1 MGERAAPGQERGVTS
16 GCWRP
21 VPPRCMLAA
30 TVSDL
35 LDTLRRTLADRYAV
49 ERELGRGGMATVF
62 LAEDV
67 KHHRPVAIKVLH
79 AELAAALGAERFLR
93 EIEIAARLQHPHILP
108 LYDSGSAAGL
118 LYYVMPF
125 VEGESLRDRLTREKQ
140 LPLEDALRIATE
152 VAGALAYAHSH
163 GIVHSDI
170 KPENI
175 MLSAG
180 SAVVAD
186 FGIARAVTA
195 AGAGEHLTQTGTII
209 GTPAYMSPEQATGRA
224 DVDGRSDEY
233 SLACV
238 VYEMLVGEPPFTGPT
253 AQAVLARH
261 SLDLVSP
268 PSIVRASI
276 PDAVEAAILR
286 ALSKVPADRYT
297 TTALFAEALNTP
309 SPATGAVRRATL
321 ERGVARP
328 RLGWRRVVPLVVA
341 VAAAGGYVVVR
352 SLRPARVAT
361 DGPDPRR
368 LAVLYFADDSKGHT
382 LGYLA
387 DGLTEALIAELRQG
401 PSLTVISPNGIA
413 PYRDPDV
420 PADSVARALK
430 VGTIVRGGVA
440 PAEGAGGRGYQVSV
454 RLIDGASGA
463 DFKRASFE
471 QPAGAVLAIRDSLAQ
486 RVAEFLRARLGEEVR
501 LREQQ
506 ASTHSIV
513 AWSLVQQGERARKD
527 AEARLQADDM
537 DGAFAGFQHADSL
550 LARAEAAD
558 AQWVEP
564 MLQRGWIAHRRARL
578 TRDRKGAAQLLGAA
592 LGHAERAL
600 RMAPNDPRALEL
612 RGTVRY
618 TTWLVE
624 VSPDSAAQ
632 ATLLAGARKDLETAT
647 QADPSLAG
655 AFSTLSHLYYQTEV
669 VPAAVLAARRAYE
682 EDAYL
687 TVASDVLWRLFIG
700 SYDLEQVTQAKRGC
714 DEGGARFPRF
724 YRFAECRLWLM
735 TTDAAE
741 PNVSDAWRLY
751 AEIGAVTPPP
761 LKPFEMHHAAMIVGA
776 ILARV
781 GQADSARHVLVAARG
796 DAKLDPQ
803 RELVAEEAFARTLL
817 GEQGEAIE
825 LLKQYVAANPA
836 HMFKRGG
843 DISWWWRDLR
853 KDPRFSQLER

>member
-1 MGERAAPGQERGVTS
+1 M
-16 GCWRP
+16 
-21 VPPRCMLAA
+21 
-30 TVSDL
+30 
-35 LDTLRRTLADRYAV
+35 
-49 ERELGRGGMATVF
+49 
-62 LAEDV
+62 
-67 KHHRPVAIKVLH
+67 
-79 AELAAALGAERFLR
+79 
-93 EIEIAARLQHPHILP
+93 
-108 LYDSGSAAGL
+108 
-118 LYYVMPF
+118 
-125 VEGESLRDRLTREKQ
+125 
-140 LPLEDALRIATE
+140 
-152 VAGALAYAHSH
+152 
-163 GIVHSDI
+163 
-170 KPENI
+170 
-175 MLSAG
+175 
-180 SAVVAD
+180 
-186 FGIARAVTA
+186 
-195 AGAGEHLTQTGTII
+195 
-209 GTPAYMSPEQATGRA
+209 
-224 DVDGRSDEY
+224 
-233 SLACV
+233 
-238 VYEMLVGEPPFTGPT
+238 
-253 AQAVLARH
+253 
-261 SLDLVSP
+261 
-268 PSIVRASI
+268 
-276 PDAVEAAILR
+276 
-286 ALSKVPADRYT
+286 
-297 TTALFAEALNTP
+297 
-309 SPATGAVRRATL
+309 
-321 ERGVARP
+321 
-328 RLGWRRVVPLVVA
+328 
-341 VAAAGGYVVVR
+341 
-352 SLRPARVAT
+352 
-361 DGPDPRR
+361 
-368 LAVLYFADDSKGHT
+368 
-382 LGYLA
+382 
-387 DGLTEALIAELRQG
+387 
-401 PSLTVISPNGIA
+401 
-413 PYRDPDV
+413 
-420 PADSVARALK
+420 
-430 VGTIVRGGVA
+430 
-440 PAEGAGGRGYQVSV
+440 

-655 AFSTLSHLYYQTEV
+655 AFSTLSHLYYQTED

-700 SYDLEQVTQAKRGC
+700 SYDLEQFTQAKRWC